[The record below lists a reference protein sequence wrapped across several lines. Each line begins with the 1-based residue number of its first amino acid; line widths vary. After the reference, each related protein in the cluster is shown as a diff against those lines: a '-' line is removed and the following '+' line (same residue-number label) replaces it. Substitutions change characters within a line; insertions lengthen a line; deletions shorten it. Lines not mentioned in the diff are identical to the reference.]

1 MASRQRTSSSE
12 VRKRIL
18 DAALELLTS
27 EGPDSVTVRGIA
39 KQANVAAMGVYNHF
53 EGKNGVIDA
62 IWTQGFDRLRE
73 AMEKANVEEEP
84 IVALEKA
91 GANYRRFALDHV
103 AHYQVMFMLRIKDY
117 VPTIEAARS
126 AALAH
131 NALVVM
137 VERAQRSGFLEHQNS
152 YDLAQ
157 QFWSVTHGYV
167 SLEILHM
174 NFAANPEKAYLSAV
188 HALGLGLGP
197 NRAKNS

>member
-1 MASRQRTSSSE
+1 
-12 VRKRIL
+12 
-18 DAALELLTS
+18 
-27 EGPDSVTVRGIA
+27 
-39 KQANVAAMGVYNHF
+39 
-53 EGKNGVIDA
+53 
-62 IWTQGFDRLRE
+62 
-73 AMEKANVEEEP
+73 
-84 IVALEKA
+84 
-91 GANYRRFALDHV
+91 
-103 AHYQVMFMLRIKDY
+103 MFMLRIKDY